1 MRFLIAALVLA
12 ACQAGSPSVQT
23 SAVPAVAAKV
33 SPSPAP
39 SGLARA
45 QVVMGTRT
53 IPVEVADT
61 PATREHGLSGR
72 ASLAQDTGL
81 VLAWPMPTRALIWMP
96 DMNFAIDVIFVR
108 DEKVIAVYPDA
119 QPCPKNGPCPAFGP
133 DSGVDFVLEA
143 PTGSATRWN
152 LRVGDSIKLV
162 GAGMAQ
168 PAPSMGP

>member
-12 ACQAGSPSVQT
+12 ACQAGAPSVQT
-23 SAVPAVAAKV
+23 SAVPTNASTV
-33 SPSPAP
+33 SPSPSPAA
-39 SGLARA
+39 LAKA
-45 QVVMGTRT
+45 QVVLGTRT

-61 PATREHGLSGR
+61 PATREQGLSGR

-81 VLAWPMPTRALIWMP
+81 VLAWPMPTKALIWMP

-108 DEKVIAVYPDA
+108 DEKVVAVYPDA

-133 DSGVDFVLEA
+133 DSGVNFVLEA

-152 LRVGDSIKLV
+152 LKVGDSIKLV
-162 GAGMAQ
+162 GAGAAQ
-168 PAPSMGP
+168 PDPAAR